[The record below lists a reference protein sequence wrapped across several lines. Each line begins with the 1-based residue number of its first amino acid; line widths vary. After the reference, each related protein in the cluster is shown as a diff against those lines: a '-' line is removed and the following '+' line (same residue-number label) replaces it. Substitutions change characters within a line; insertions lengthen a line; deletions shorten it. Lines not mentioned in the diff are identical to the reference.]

1 MNGPPSWGQQ
11 VRTGRLER
19 STASPVWTTS
29 WQGAD
34 RTVFGNT
41 AASSVTFGIAFNFS
55 SSPSGGLGS
64 RKNSSL
70 SFHSS

>member
-1 MNGPPSWGQQ
+1 MKGPPSWGQQ

-19 STASPVWTTS
+19 STASPVSTIS

-34 RTVFGNT
+34 RTVLGKT
-41 AASSVTFGIAFNFS
+41 AASSVTLGIAFS
-55 SSPSGGLGS
+55 LSISPSGGLGS
-64 RKNSSL
+64 RKNSSR